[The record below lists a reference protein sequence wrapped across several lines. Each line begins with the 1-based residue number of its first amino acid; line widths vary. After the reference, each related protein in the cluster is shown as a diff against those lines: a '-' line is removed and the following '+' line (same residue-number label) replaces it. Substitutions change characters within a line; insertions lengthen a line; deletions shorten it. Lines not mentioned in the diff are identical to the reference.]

1 APPAFIP
8 IQLCKVADHPPG
20 GSGWAHEIKFDGY
33 RIQIAVG
40 GGRAKL
46 YTRKGLDWSDKF
58 SVIASQAANWPDAV
72 LDGELCALDKDHM
85 PDFSALQAAIS
96 ESRTEGLIYFA
107 FDLLFEGD
115 EDLRKLSLARR
126 KARLQ
131 SYVDRVG
138 K

>member
-1 APPAFIP
+1 SSRPPTRKAPPRPKATKAQASTSKAPPSFIP

-96 ESRTEGLIYFA
+96 EGRTEGL
-107 FDLLFEGD
+107 
-115 EDLRKLSLARR
+115 
-126 KARLQ
+126 
-131 SYVDRVG
+131 
-138 K
+138 